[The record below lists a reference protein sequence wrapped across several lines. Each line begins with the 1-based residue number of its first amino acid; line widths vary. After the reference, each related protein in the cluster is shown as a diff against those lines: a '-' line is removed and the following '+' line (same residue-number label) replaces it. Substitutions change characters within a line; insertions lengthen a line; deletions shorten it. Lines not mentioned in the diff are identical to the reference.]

1 MQAPHSAS
9 AGVRTTPGA
18 IPATCGRTL
27 LEAHLDLIQRK
38 LRCLSRHSGL
48 PASEAED
55 FRSWALLKLIDGD
68 CRILGKWE
76 GRSTFSAFLTVVLTN
91 LLRDYRA
98 HLWGK
103 WRPCAASRRRGR
115 EVVLLEQLLVR
126 DGLSIDEAVERLR
139 TRHGIFFPPAEVAR
153 LAATFPRREERRQ
166 VSESELLQIPVDGQ
180 VESRIEERERACIA
194 GSLRDLLVQL
204 LPSLPAEDR
213 LILKLYYFDDLS
225 MAAIS
230 PILGRPPRE
239 LFQVRDRCLRK
250 IRRSLDEGGL
260 GSKEV
265 RGLFDHFQESFDLK
279 ALLLG

>member
-1 MQAPHSAS
+1 M
-9 AGVRTTPGA
+9 
-18 IPATCGRTL
+18 L
-27 LEAHLDLIQRK
+27 LEANLPLIQRK
-38 LRCLSRHSGL
+38 LRSLSRHGGL
-48 PASEAED
+48 PLHEAED
-55 FRSWALLKLIDGD
+55 FRSWALLKLIDDD

-76 GRSTFSAFLTVVLTN
+76 GRSSFSTFLTVVLTN
-91 LLRDYRA
+91 LLRDYRI

-103 WRPCAASRRRGR
+103 WHLSAASRRRG
-115 EVVLLEQLLVR
+115 EEAALLEKLVVR
-126 DGLSIDEAVERLR
+126 DGLPVDEAAERLR
-139 TRHGIFFPPAEVAR
+139 TRHGFSLSPDEAAS
-153 LAATFPRREERRQ
+153 LAAVFPRREERRQ
-166 VSESELLQIPVDGQ
+166 VSESELLQIPIDGE

-250 IRRSLDEGGL
+250 IRRSLDKGGL